1 MGDVEFG
8 KCDICKN
15 EDYIQ
20 RKYFRYPIKCECH
33 SPEHFEIVYHCKNCI
48 PIEPRIT
55 KITLRT
61 SELTDI
67 VRSAKLKKIKNNL
80 NDSTK

>member
-8 KCDICKN
+8 KCDYCGK
-15 EDYIQ
+15 EDYIN

-33 SPEHFEIVYHCKNCI
+33 SPEHFELVFHCKNCT
-48 PIEPRIT
+48 PVEPRVT

-61 SELTDI
+61 TDLNI
-67 VRSAKLKKIKNNL
+67 LLRGNKIKKIMNNI
-80 NDSTK
+80 K